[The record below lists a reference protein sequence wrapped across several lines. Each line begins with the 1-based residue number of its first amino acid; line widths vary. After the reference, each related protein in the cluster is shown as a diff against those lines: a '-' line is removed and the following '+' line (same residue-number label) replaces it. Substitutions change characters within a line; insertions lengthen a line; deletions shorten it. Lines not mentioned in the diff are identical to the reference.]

1 MSPEADAN
9 PTEENIDD
17 VIRQVCGDDLKET
30 TTAGR
35 CRDQLTGGACSAI
48 DPTARLKFIFP
59 DLFLQDFR
67 YRIFLSGHFFTSN
80 TGTSIPTMK

>member
-48 DPTARLKFIFP
+48 DPTARLKFIFLP
-59 DLFLQDFR
+59 IYFFR
-67 YRIFLSGHFFTSN
+67 ISDIGFFCPVTSSRR
-80 TGTSIPTMK
+80 TQEPQSRQ